1 MAHRLAPGGARPGAG
16 RRKGSKNKRTLE
28 YVRRAEATGIMPRD
42 VMLEDMRVWYNEY
55 QRLTGAGSEAE
66 AREALRKSREAA
78 SAAAP
83 YFHARYGTIEPQTV
97 ELSGPGGGPIPIE
110 TRPADT
116 RELAKAIIEVLGK
129 AAAT

>member
-1 MAHRLAPGGARPGAG
+1 
-16 RRKGSKNKRTLE
+16 
-28 YVRRAEATGIMPRD
+28 MPRD